1 MHSIYDSRTT
11 CDANIVQFES
21 FESDHC
27 FNNGGNSALKYEYPT
42 VLYYTSPTCAAAPA
56 SNATLPTTC
65 TTVTVPT
72 TTNNL
77 AYKWTYGDVNFGG
90 SSSKTLTD
98 AEIGGIAGGGAVA
111 LIGAS
116 AAAYYFMGQGAA
128 SSAAATG
135 GSTANPMVSA
145 V

>member
-42 VLYYTSPTCAAAPA
+42 VLYYSSPTCTAAPA
-56 SNATLPTTC
+56 SNATLVTTC

-98 AEIGGIAGGGAVA
+98 AEIGGIAAGGAVA

-128 SSAAATG
+128 AAATG